1 MVTATGLRQLG
12 ALAAV
17 LGHWTQSL
25 VLPLT
30 VPDPDVPPAWP
41 NSRPTRGQ
49 EWPDPVAHS
58 KPRVSHGERGLVL
71 PILAEGRAGSCCI
84 HSLRPSAKPEDQ
96 RNELAAYLTAR
107 RQERR
112 CVS

>member
-49 EWPDPVAHS
+49 EWQTQSRTRSLAS
-58 KPRVSHGERGLVL
+58 ATGRG
-71 PILAEGRAGSCCI
+71 AS
-84 HSLRPSAKPEDQ
+84 SSPS
-96 RNELAAYLTAR
+96 
-107 RQERR
+107 
-112 CVS
+112 